1 MQHILE
7 RGEMKDREEI
17 LKVVLGSVV
26 NFSKHK
32 FASNVIEKCIKF
44 GTVNQRRRILHE
56 ILLGNEDLTI
66 ELVDDESPLAL
77 MMKDQY
83 ANYVIQKLVE
93 GFDAKSDE
101 KRILVV
107 KLRQY
112 LKQISSKNSYGKHL
126 ASVEKMIIVAETAL
140 KE

>member
-1 MQHILE
+1 MI
-7 RGEMKDREEI
+7 
-17 LKVVLGSVV
+17 
-26 NFSKHK
+26 
-32 FASNVIEKCIKF
+32 
-44 GTVNQRRRILHE
+44 
-56 ILLGNEDLTI
+56 GNEDYNVET
-66 ELVDDESPLAL
+66 VSDDSALAL

-101 KRILVV
+101 KKILVV

-112 LKQISSKNSYGKHL
+112 LKQISSKNNYGKHL

-140 KE
+140 VEAERST